1 MGKPIIIE
9 DYNPNWIVKFEE
21 EKRHLKAIMKDKA
34 IAIEHVGSTSVKG
47 LGAKEIIDIMV
58 GVQHLKDVEEFI
70 EPLKDVGYEHIISH
84 AQFPNRRFFR
94 KGLWRAGTHHL
105 HAYKYGS
112 KEWTSNLLFRDYLRT
127 HPLVLQEY
135 QQLKRDLAEKHH
147 FDRVAY
153 TEAKAPFITDIIR
166 KAKNDKNHL

>member
-47 LGAKEIIDIMV
+47 LGAKEIIDIMI
-58 GVQHLKDVEEFI
+58 GVQHLKDVEKFI
-70 EPLKDVGYEHIISH
+70 EPLKDIGYEHISH

-105 HAYKYGS
+105 HVYKYGS

-127 HPLVLQEY
+127 HPLALQEY
-135 QQLKRDLAEKHH
+135 QQLKRSLAEKHP
-147 FDRVAY
+147 FDRMAY
-153 TEAKAPFITDIIR
+153 TEAKAPFITDTIK
-166 KAKNDKNHL
+166 KAENDKNNL